1 MDRLVT
7 GSAVIRGL
15 TFLPAVPELQK
26 DEMVIIKLWWRP
38 LGEDVS
44 THTFTGF
51 LALRFLTRGSLGV
64 LKKEA
69 ICPRDPLFCNK
80 LSPGNNHFITSHD
93 VASQESGQSLAGS
106 STLHGVE

>member
-1 MDRLVT
+1 MDRLDT

-26 DEMVIIKLWWRP
+26 GEMVVIKLWWRP

-44 THTFTGF
+44 THTFTGL

-64 LKKEA
+64 LKKEVVS
-69 ICPRDPLFCNK
+69 PSDPLFCNK
-80 LSPGNNHFITSHD
+80 LSPGNNHLITSHD

-106 STLHGVE
+106 STLHGIE